1 MATEIERPKK
11 TAQRHSDGKRRCAW
25 CPEDPLYVAYHD
37 DEWGVAVRADRPL
50 FEMLCLEGAQ
60 AGLSW
65 FTILRKR
72 DSYRAAFDQFDAAKM
87 ARYGSSKRKSL
98 LLNPGIVRNRLKVDA
113 FIGNAQ
119 AYLKICEQRGSF
131 SDYIWQFTEGKVL
144 RRRPLYTSQ
153 IAQSTVHSDAMSKD
167 LKQNGFRFVGSTIC
181 YAFMQ
186 AVGMVDEHQ
195 RYCWA
200 GSRARGGQDGSG

>member
-1 MATEIERPKK
+1 MADRPDRR
-11 TAQRHSDGKRRCAW
+11 TMSAQRHVDGKRRCAW
-25 CPEDPLYVAYHD
+25 CPADPLYVAYHD
-37 DEWGVAVRADRPL
+37 NEWGVAMHADRQL

-65 FTILRKR
+65 LTILRKR
-72 DSYRAAFDQFDAAKM
+72 ESYRAAFDHFDAEKM
-87 ARYGSSKRKSL
+87 ARYGAPKRERL

-113 FIGNAQ
+113 FISNAK
-119 AYLKICEQRGSF
+119 AYLKICERPGGF
-131 SDYIWQFTEGKVL
+131 NEYIWQFTDGKVL
-144 RRRPLYTSQ
+144 HRRPLYLSG
-153 IAQSTVHSDAMSKD
+153 IAPSTVQSDAMSKD
-167 LKQNGFRFVGSTIC
+167 LKQKGFRFVGTTIC

-200 GSRARGGQDGSG
+200 A